1 MLSFSSCP
9 FALSFF
15 FVANIMVDTP
25 LVMEGSSH
33 LDGTSRSSSRDEIE
47 DEQAEAEMRNKL
59 NRDFQNFVKRV
70 EEVSAQS
77 GTELEFDIPY
87 PISSHL
93 ISSHPIPSHPIPSHP
108 IPSHP
113 IPSRPVHLDTLS
125 LFLLSYETR

>member
-1 MLSFSSCP
+1 MSNSFP
-9 FALSFF
+9 KVAPYIFLDLFANFW
-15 FVANIMVDTP
+15 

-59 NRDFQNFVKRV
+59 NKDFQNFVKRV

-87 PISSHL
+87 PVPRLFILHS
-93 ISSHPIPSHPIPSHP
+93 PKPS
-108 IPSHP
+108 
-113 IPSRPVHLDTLS
+113 
-125 LFLLSYETR
+125 